1 MEEFIEFQQYISSF
15 DNINTAYQVC
25 ETELLRKPGIYKVIR
40 MGNRLNIGFNIYEIS
55 SEEITSIM
63 EDLGLKLYRP
73 NASKGVISN
82 WLDKLVKTNKA
93 SFNGKRLDCCDLN
106 N

>member
-15 DNINTAYQVC
+15 DNINSAYKVC
-25 ETELLRKPGIYKVIR
+25 DTQLLKKPGIYKVTR
-40 MGNRLNIGFNIYEIS
+40 TGNRLNIGFNIYEIS
-55 SEEITSIM
+55 GAEITSIM
-63 EDLGLKLYRP
+63 EDLGLSPYLP
-73 NASKGVISN
+73 NASKGVISK
-82 WLDKLVKTNKA
+82 WLDKLAKTNKE